1 MRERSWVPAAL
12 ALVGLLGAAPVTSGQ
27 RLAIHK
33 EGAPRPITASFRIC
47 AGGDVTLGTD
57 LDTAWART
65 AAERLRQFGRRPEP
79 DSLTAPLKQFL
90 TGADVVLLNVE
101 GAIGSGPTTKTK
113 CSSKSSKAGTC
124 YAFRS
129 PPSAARALRR
139 VAGPKVAVIGNVAN
153 NHARDAGDA
162 GRAATISALTAA
174 GVRVTG
180 KDTIATPVA
189 LANGDTIAVLG
200 FHTEGWAPN
209 ARDLAAVRRHVAR
222 AAERYEVVVV
232 TMHLGAEGADAQRT
246 KNASELFLNMDRG
259 NPVGFA
265 NAAFDGGATF
275 VVGHGP
281 HVLRAAEWR
290 GNRLVF
296 YSLGNLLT
304 YGPFNMAEPNNRGAV
319 ACATIDSAKHVSA
332 AELRPT
338 MQLAPGVLLPDSSK
352 RAWKLID
359 SLSALDFPRTGATV
373 DGSGMLGR
381 RSGARAAGRQ
391 SEER

>member
-1 MRERSWVPAAL
+1 ML
-12 ALVGLLGAAPVTSGQ
+12 ALVGLLGAAPVAPGQ
-27 RLAIHK
+27 RIPIHK
-33 EGAPRPITASFRIC
+33 EGSPRPIAASFRIC

-79 DSLTAPLKQFL
+79 DSLTARLKPFL

-101 GAIGSGPTTKTK
+101 GAIGSGPTGRTK
-113 CSSKSSKAGTC
+113 CSSQASKSGTC

-129 PPSAARALRR
+129 PPSAARAIRR
-139 VAGPKVAVIGNVAN
+139 VVGPKVAVVGNVAN

-162 GRAATISALTAA
+162 GRAATIAALTSA

-180 KDTIATPVA
+180 RDTIATPVA

-200 FHTEGWAPN
+200 FYTEGWAPN

-222 AAERYEVVVV
+222 AAEQYEVVVV

-246 KNASELFLNMDRG
+246 RDKSELFLNMDRG

-265 NAAFDGGATF
+265 TAAFDGGATL

-304 YGPFNMAEPNNRGAV
+304 YGPFNMKEPANRGAI
-319 ACATIDSAKHVSA
+319 ACATIDSGRHVSA

-338 MQLAPGVLLPDSSK
+338 MQLAPGVLLPDSSN

-359 SLSALDFPRTGATV
+359 SLSALDFPRTGATI
-373 DGSGMLGR
+373 DGSGKLQR
-381 RSGARAAGRQ
+381 RAAARAGRQ
-391 SEER
+391 PEKR

>member
-1 MRERSWVPAAL
+1 MRNRSWAPAAL
-12 ALVGLLGAAPVTSGQ
+12 ALLGLLGAAPVAPGQ
-27 RLAIHK
+27 RIPIHK
-33 EGAPRPITASFRIC
+33 EGAPRPITAAFRIC
-47 AGGDVTLGTD
+47 AGGDVTLGTN
-57 LDTAWART
+57 LDTTWART
-65 AAERLRQFGRRPEP
+65 AAERLRQYGRRSEPE
-79 DSLTAPLKQFL
+79 SLTAALKPFL

-101 GAIGSGPTTKTK
+101 GAIGSGPAPTK
-113 CSSKSSKAGTC
+113 CSAKSTTC

-139 VAGPKVAVIGNVAN
+139 LGDSNVAIVGNVAN

-162 GRAATISALTAA
+162 GRAATISLLNAA

-180 KDTIATPVA
+180 RDTLATPVR

-200 FHTEGWAPN
+200 FYTEGWAPN
-209 ARDLAAVRRHVAR
+209 ARDLDAVRRHVAR
-222 AAERYEVVVV
+222 AAGRYEVVVV
-232 TMHLGAEGADAQRT
+232 TMHLGAEGPGAQRT
-246 KNASELFLNMDRG
+246 KNASELFLNIDRG

-265 NAAFDGGATF
+265 NAAFDGGATL
-275 VVGHGP
+275 VIGHGP

-290 GNRLVF
+290 DNRLAL

-304 YGPFNMAEPNNRGAV
+304 YGPFNMGEPSNRGV
-319 ACATIDSAKHVSA
+319 IACATIDSARHISA

-338 MQLAPGVLLPDSSK
+338 MQLAPGVLLPDSSN

-373 DGSGMLGR
+373 DASGKLR
-381 RSGARAAGRQ
+381 RRPAARAGRQ
-391 SEER
+391 PEAR

>member
-1 MRERSWVPAAL
+1 MSERSWVPAIL
-12 ALVGLLGAAPVTSGQ
+12 ALMSLLGAARTASPQ
-27 RLAIHK
+27 RVAIHK
-33 EGAPRPITASFRIC
+33 EGSPRPITASFRIC
-47 AGGDVTLGTD
+47 AGGDVTLGTN

-65 AAERLRQFGRRPEP
+65 AADRLRQYGRRPDP
-79 DSLTAPLKQFL
+79 DSLTAPLRQFL

-101 GAIGSGPTTKTK
+101 GAIGSGPAKTK
-113 CSSKSSKAGTC
+113 CSAQSSKAGTC

-129 PPSAARALRR
+129 PPGAARALRR
-139 VAGPKVAVIGNVAN
+139 VVGPKVAVVGNVAN

-162 GRAATISALTAA
+162 GRAATISALNAV

-180 KDTIATPVA
+180 RDTIATPVA
-189 LANGDTIAVLG
+189 LANGDTIGVLG
-200 FHTEGWAPN
+200 FYTEGWAPN

-232 TMHLGAEGADAQRT
+232 TMHLGAEGAAAQRT
-246 KNASELFLNMDRG
+246 RNASEIFLNIDRG

-265 NAAFDGGATF
+265 NAAFDGGATL

-304 YGPFNMAEPNNRGAV
+304 YGPFNMAEPNNRGAI

-373 DGSGMLGR
+373 DGLGMLRR
-381 RSGARAAGRQ
+381 RSSGTRAAGRQ
-391 SEER
+391 PDER